1 MIKKGRLNFSD
12 DLLFWSGFGNCGGKV
27 WADFAFVEDNRYVY
41 QALEFDG
48 GRQSVAVEG
57 VDGFFPYPFLCV
69 DFGLESLQ
77 SYGAFGRD
85 VGAANG

>member
-1 MIKKGRLNFSD
+1 M
-12 DLLFWSGFGNCGGKV
+12 FGKCGSEV

-57 VDGFFPYPFLCV
+57 VDGFFSDPFLCV
-69 DFGLESLQ
+69 DFGLEALQ
-77 SYGAFGRD
+77 GYGASARRD
-85 VGAANG
+85 KKAASDSLLWSMWSIFSSW